1 MQILLASLQHI
12 ILTKN
17 KSTMGFFRR
26 LFKIGEAEANSM
38 VDKLEDPIKM
48 TDQAIRDLKVDLE
61 KSIKALAEVKALAIR
76 SRNETE
82 TNKTRM
88 QEYENKAIALLKRA
102 ESGAMAP
109 EEADRL
115 AQSALEKKEN
125 YARLYST
132 SAANQ
137 KKYDAS
143 VNKLENQIKR
153 LKANISKWEGEAKVL
168 KARAKVSQATKS
180 VNKQLAGIDSSSTV
194 AMLERMKEKVD
205 EEESM
210 SESYAEIADANVGVD
225 EEIDLA
231 LESNGG
237 SSSLEALKAKLAL
250 KSGNEDATD
259 VQ

>member
-1 MQILLASLQHI
+1 
-12 ILTKN
+12 
-17 KSTMGFFRR
+17 MGFFKRI
-26 LFKIGEAEANSM
+26 FKIGEAEANSL

-82 TNKTRM
+82 SNKSRA
-88 QEYENKAIALLKRA
+88 QEYEKKAIALLQRA
-102 ESGAMAP
+102 ESGAMPAA
-109 EEADRL
+109 EADRL
-115 AQSALEKKEN
+115 AQVALEKKEEHMRV
-125 YARLYST
+125 YTS

-143 VNKLENQIKR
+143 VTKLETQIKR
-153 LKANISKWEGEAKVL
+153 LKSNISKWENEAKVL
-168 KARAKVSQATKS
+168 KARAKVSSATKS

-205 EEESM
+205 AEESM
-210 SESYAEIADANVGVD
+210 SESYAEIAADNVGAD

-231 LESNGG
+231 LESGG
-237 SSSLEALKAKLAL
+237 SDSLAALKAKLAL
-250 KSGNEDATD
+250 KSGDDATD